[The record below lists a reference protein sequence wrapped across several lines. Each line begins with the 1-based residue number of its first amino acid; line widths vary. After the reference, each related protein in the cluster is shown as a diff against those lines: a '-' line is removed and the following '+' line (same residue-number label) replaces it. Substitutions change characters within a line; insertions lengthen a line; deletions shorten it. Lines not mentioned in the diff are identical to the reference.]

1 MENQLIKQSTN
12 KLIISERAKGIAKV
26 IVKVNMLTPFKI
38 SADEL
43 CEWASEIERLSPE
56 TTPEKLS
63 VLIDSFI
70 KTELEFNKNEGIQNI
85 FRNMS
90 RVKTNATGFY
100 FDKSLYYGS

>member
-12 KLIISERAKGIAKV
+12 KSIISNNAQGIARV

-70 KTELEFNKNEGIQNI
+70 KTELDFNKNEGIQNI
-85 FRNMS
+85 FRNLYRIKS
-90 RVKTNATGFY
+90 NSNGFF
-100 FDKSLYYGS
+100 FDKSLYYGQ